1 MSRMRRVCYFTVK
14 HPSDYIW
21 ISDDILNHAIS
32 RYTQLCVGR
41 RHGSAIPG
49 PLEARKRATKRRMM
63 GLAPAIGGTDMDPG
77 FLAGLG
83 RGQENQQ
90 GWQWQSPKLPPSKH
104 PPRVPMDD
112 DGWCSVDQLGTNS
125 SRSSDLPAWLTHFD
139 HTDVK
144 SDAEGKRSSEPRAN
158 IDPSEAV
165 SHAYHHKKPKTQP
178 CRSPEAWLKDNIH
191 IDSIR
196 EVIGSIEEHDPMR
209 KVCSRLAF
217 RQLLDSGCDMDK
229 ILEFWVDPLLNP
241 WRANN
246 LPFFVAHCVESSKV
260 EEMTRFC
267 DWTVRQFYVGAC
279 PDRNVLVLIT
289 ELSRLKERHDWQEIL
304 LRLCQNVAQ
313 ALLLSPVLRVEHIAA
328 ETYSSLLAILFD
340 DIHTPSRFELG
351 LNMVKNSSLAQL
363 RNLAGLVWPIIER
376 WIYMWEPST
385 TAEPSSTTLSSSIA
399 DLLNKMPYSELLKV
413 VQDVSWRIL
422 NLPLSE
428 KDPTTLWRKH
438 SLWWSAIR
446 SPELFQH
453 IRKASFWSEISAA
466 IRKRQEMVMELRT
479 LIEIDECLNQH
490 DLQAAYRTFLC
501 HPQITLESCPNLAET
516 LILDPKR
523 DWRTALMLCESRQAT
538 FLAKQR
544 SAGSSYVAEHL
555 QHARVRLLERMALA
569 YAQQKHIP
577 TAMIFY
583 YVHGCWKLQERDNL
597 GPMRPA
603 MIHAITLSAIVRPLQ
618 VGRQVSRI
626 RMEWILRMVAEV
638 EGVDASTRLGAIT
651 HDWLNKGYQQAR
663 LARGRMLRQNLSQ
676 RHHEQNIRVQ
686 ETDPWDDLIATSEA
700 QPHAPSRH
708 GQSVRSVPKRNSI
721 TDMYSAASASGMNGA
736 NLRPASLSSSKDE
749 EDDDDVK
756 TQPAEE
762 TLVSSLVSETAT
774 FVESTN
780 ASLVP
785 IALEERR
792 CVTTTDGNSSTNLFK
807 NEELQNV
814 PGRKVPE
821 TLGDRDVEYGK
832 RGNACLSS
840 GSSPGA
846 IVDSVVD
853 LVRPE
858 TQPKQVHPIRTRD
871 QAISKRVRDRNVYA
885 LSHRLN
891 AAHIASLDIANP
903 SVSLLEAICLPKVPS
918 IPTCTLALGSANPA
932 QLGKVLTWRKRIF
945 SPQYDDS
952 PLLRHGMREYPGP
965 TTLANA
971 REPALGPGLL
981 CVQWILEWA
990 ERGEKRLD
998 LSFSKHGRV
1007 ETPGGRKE
1015 ATLGGIGTVHLLDH

>member
-1 MSRMRRVCYFTVK
+1 MSRMRRVRYFTVTY
-14 HPSDYIW
+14 PSDYIW
-21 ISDDILNHAIS
+21 ISDDLLNHAIS
-32 RYTQLCVGR
+32 RYTQLYVGR
-41 RHGSAIPG
+41 RHGSAVPG
-49 PLEARKRATKRRMM
+49 PFEARKRATKRRMM
-63 GLAPAIGGTDMDPG
+63 GLAPAIGGMDMHPG

-104 PPRVPMDD
+104 PPQVPTDE
-112 DGWCSVDQLGTNS
+112 DGWCSVDRLGTDS
-125 SRSSDLPAWLTHFD
+125 SRSSDLPAWLTDYD
-139 HTDVK
+139 HTDGT
-144 SDAEGKRSSEPRAN
+144 SDAERKQSSEPRVH
-158 IDPSEAV
+158 IDTDEAV
-165 SHAYHHKKPKTQP
+165 SHAYYHRKPETRP
-178 CRSPEAWLKDNIH
+178 CRGPEAWLKDNIH

-217 RQLLDSGCDMDK
+217 RQLLDFGCDMDK

-241 WRANN
+241 WRASN
-246 LPFFVAHCVESSKV
+246 LPFFVAHCVESSKL

-304 LRLCQNVAQ
+304 LRLCQNLAQ
-313 ALLLSPVLRVEHIAA
+313 ALLSSPVLRVEQIAA

-340 DIHTPSRFELG
+340 DIHAPSRFELG
-351 LNMVKNSSLAQL
+351 LSIVKNSSLAQL
-363 RNLAGLVWPIIER
+363 ENLAGLVWPIIER

-385 TAEPSSTTLSSSIA
+385 TAEPSSTKLSSTIA
-399 DLLNKMPYSELLKV
+399 ELLNKMPYSELLKV
-413 VQDVSWRIL
+413 VRDVSWRIL
-422 NLPLSE
+422 NLPLCE
-428 KDPTTLWRKH
+428 KDPTISWRKH

-446 SPELFQH
+446 APELFQH
-453 IRKASFWSEISAA
+453 VRKASFWSEISAA

-479 LIEIDECLNQH
+479 LIEINECLNQH
-490 DLQAAYRTFLC
+490 DLQAAYRKFLC
-501 HPQITLESCPNLAET
+501 HPKMTLESCPHLAEA
-516 LILDPKR
+516 LILDPER
-523 DWRTALMLCESRQAT
+523 DWRTALMLYESRQAT

-544 SAGSSYVAEHL
+544 SAGSSCVAKHV

-603 MIHAITLSAIVRPLQ
+603 MIHAITLSAIIRPLQ

-638 EGVDASTRLGAIT
+638 EGVDASTRLGATI

-663 LARGRMLRQNLSQ
+663 LARSRMLRQNLTQ

-686 ETDPWDDLIATSEA
+686 ETEPWDDFIATSEA
-700 QPHAPSRH
+700 LPHAQPRH
-708 GQSVRSVPKRNSI
+708 GRSVRSVGKENSI
-721 TDMYSAASASGMNGA
+721 IDMYLAASASGTNGA
-736 NLRPASLSSSKDE
+736 NLRPASLSSSKAE
-749 EDDDDVK
+749 EDDDNVG

-762 TLVSSLVSETAT
+762 TLVSTLVSETAT
-774 FVESTN
+774 FVESTS

-785 IALEERR
+785 IALEERQ
-792 CVTTTDGNSSTNLFK
+792 CVTTTDSNPSTTSFE
-807 NEELQNV
+807 NEKLQNV

-821 TLGDRDVEYGK
+821 TLGDRDVEYAK

-840 GSSPGA
+840 GFSPGA

-858 TQPKQVHPIRTRD
+858 TQSKQVYPIRTRD

-885 LSHRLN
+885 LLHRLN
-891 AAHIASLDIANP
+891 AAHIASLDGANP
-903 SVSLLEAICLPKVPS
+903 SGSLLEAICLPKVSS
-918 IPTCTLALGSANPA
+918 IPTCTLALRSANPA
-932 QLGKVLTWRKRIF
+932 QLGKVFTWRKRLF
-945 SPQYDDS
+945 SPQYNDS
-952 PLLRHGMREYPGP
+952 PLLRHGMREYLGP

-990 ERGEKRLD
+990 QRGRSLWIWIFPSTGE
-998 LSFSKHGRV
+998 
-1007 ETPGGRKE
+1007 
-1015 ATLGGIGTVHLLDH
+1015 

>member
-1 MSRMRRVCYFTVK
+1 MRRVRYFTVT

-41 RHGSAIPG
+41 RHGSAVPG
-49 PLEARKRATKRRMM
+49 PLEARKRTTKRRMM
-63 GLAPAIGGTDMDPG
+63 GLAPAIGGMDMHPG
-77 FLAGLG
+77 FLVGLG

-104 PPRVPMDD
+104 PPRVLMDD
-112 DGWCSVDQLGTNS
+112 NGWCSVDRLGTNLS
-125 SRSSDLPAWLTHFD
+125 ESSDLPAWLTDLD

-144 SDAEGKRSSEPRAN
+144 SDAEGKRTSESRVHN
-158 IDPSEAV
+158 DTDEAV
-165 SHAYHHKKPKTQP
+165 SHAYYHKKPKTRP
-178 CRSPEAWLKDNIH
+178 CCSPEAWLKDNIH

-196 EVIGSIEEHDPMR
+196 EVIGSIEEQDPMR

-217 RQLLDSGCDMDK
+217 RQLLDFGCDMDK

-241 WRANN
+241 WRASN
-246 LPFFVAHCVESSKV
+246 LPLFVAHCVKSLKL

-304 LRLCQNVAQ
+304 LRLCQKVAQ
-313 ALLLSPVLRVEHIAA
+313 ALLSSPVLRVEHIAT
-328 ETYSSLLAILFD
+328 ETYSSLLTILFD
-340 DIHTPSRFELG
+340 DIHAPPRFDLG
-351 LNMVKNSSLAQL
+351 LSIVKNSSLAQL
-363 RNLAGLVWPIIER
+363 QNLAGLVWPIIER
-376 WIYMWEPST
+376 WIYMWEPSMT
-385 TAEPSSTTLSSSIA
+385 GEPSPTTLSSTIA

-413 VQDVSWRIL
+413 VRDVSWRIL

-428 KDPTTLWRKH
+428 KDPMTLWRKH

-446 SPELFQH
+446 APELFQH

-466 IRKRQEMVMELRT
+466 IRKRQEMVIELRT
-479 LIEIDECLNQH
+479 LVEIDECLNRH
-490 DLQAAYRTFLC
+490 DLQAAYRTFLS
-501 HPQITLESCPNLAET
+501 HPQITLESCPHLAET
-516 LILDPKR
+516 LIFDPER
-523 DWRTALMLCESRQAT
+523 DWRTTLMLCESRQAT

-544 SAGSSYVAEHL
+544 SLGSSYAAERL

-577 TAMIFY
+577 TAMVFY

-597 GPMRPA
+597 GPMSPA

-626 RMEWILRMVAEV
+626 RMEWILRMVSEV
-638 EGVDASTRLGAIT
+638 EGVEASTRLGAIT

-663 LARGRMLRQNLSQ
+663 LARGRVLRQNLSQ

-686 ETDPWDDLIATSEA
+686 VTDPWADFIATSEA
-700 QPHAPSRH
+700 QPPASPRH
-708 GQSVRSVPKRNSI
+708 GRSLPSVGEGNSI
-721 TDMYSAASASGMNGA
+721 IDMYSAASASGMNGA
-736 NLRPASLSSSKDE
+736 NLRQKSLSSSKDE
-749 EDDDDVK
+749 EDDGNVG

-762 TLVSSLVSETAT
+762 TLVSTLVSKSAT

-785 IALEERR
+785 IALEDRR
-792 CVTTTDGNSSTNLFK
+792 CVTTTDGNPATTLLE
-807 NEELQNV
+807 NEELQND

-821 TLGDRDVEYGK
+821 TLGDTDVEYGK
-832 RGNACLSS
+832 RGNACLSL
-840 GSSPGA
+840 GFSPGG
-846 IVDSVVD
+846 IVNSVID

-858 TQPKQVHPIRTRD
+858 TQSKQVHPIRTRD
-871 QAISKRVRDRNVYA
+871 RTISKRVKDRNVYA
-885 LSHRLN
+885 LLHRLN
-891 AAHIASLDIANP
+891 TAHRASLVGANP
-903 SVSLLEAICLPKVPS
+903 SGSLLEAICLPKVSS
-918 IPTCTLALGSANPA
+918 IPTCTLALRSANPA
-932 QLGKVLTWRKRIF
+932 QLGKVFTWRKRLP

-971 REPALGPGLL
+971 RDPALGPGLL
-981 CVQWILEWA
+981 CVQWILEWV

-998 LSFSKHGRV
+998 LNFSRHG
-1007 ETPGGRKE
+1007 
-1015 ATLGGIGTVHLLDH
+1015 